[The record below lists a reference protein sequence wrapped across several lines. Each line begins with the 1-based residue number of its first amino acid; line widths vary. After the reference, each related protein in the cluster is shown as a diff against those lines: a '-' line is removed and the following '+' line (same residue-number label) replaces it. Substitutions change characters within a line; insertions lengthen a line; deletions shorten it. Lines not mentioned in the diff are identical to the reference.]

1 MWVVIDKVLAI
12 LKHKFNFSSVV
23 GFDFEI
29 SLWTICLFC
38 IVLGIGFSIFRKV
51 YD

>member
-1 MWVVIDKVLAI
+1 MWQVIDKVLII
-12 LKHKFNFSSVV
+12 LKHKINLTSVV
-23 GFDFEI
+23 GFNFEI

-38 IVLGIGFSIFRKV
+38 IVLGLGFSIFRKV